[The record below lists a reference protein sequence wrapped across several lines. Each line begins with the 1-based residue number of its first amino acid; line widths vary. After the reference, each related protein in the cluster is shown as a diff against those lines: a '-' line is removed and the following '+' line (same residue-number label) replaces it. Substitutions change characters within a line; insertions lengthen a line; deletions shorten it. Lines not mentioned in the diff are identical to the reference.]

1 MSLGEKIR
9 LYRTQLNLTQK
20 DLADQVSVTAQ
31 AVSRWEQDIVEPGL
45 DTLKRMSEIFSV
57 SLDQLLSNDYVP
69 SMPASTNVPHLDI
82 FKRQIGVCET
92 CNKPIL
98 EGEPLHRVHLS
109 RTHQAIYCET
119 CNTQRLERIKK
130 DQIRITKK
138 QRIWGFIWGILGGGF
153 GLYSTITGLNQG
165 FLSNFNELIIGIAFS
180 YALFAFLFTFT
191 MKNNFIHDFFW
202 DITSWGFVKMP
213 GVIFSL
219 DFDGLLFLIGAK
231 ILFFFIG
238 LGIALLAGT
247 FALII
252 SLILAGFV
260 FPFSLYNSFAHPE
273 KTDVI

>member
-9 LYRTQLNLTQK
+9 FYRTQLNLTQK
-20 DLADQVSVTAQ
+20 DLAEQLSVTAQ

-45 DTLKRMSEIFSV
+45 DTLKSMSEIFSV
-57 SLDQLLSNDYVP
+57 SLDNLLSNDFVP
-69 SMPASTNVPHLDI
+69 PSPASLNTPLAEP
-82 FKRQIGVCET
+82 FKRQIGVCEI

-98 EGEPLHRVHLS
+98 EGEPLHRVRHS
-109 RTHQAIYCET
+109 RSHQGIYCES
-119 CNTQRLERIKK
+119 CNQERLERIKK

-153 GLYSTITGLNQG
+153 GLYLTINGLNQG
-165 FLSNFNELIIGIAFS
+165 FLSNINELFVGIAFS

-191 MKNNFIHDFFW
+191 MKNNFIHNFFW

-238 LGIALLAGT
+238 LGIALLTGT

-260 FPFSLYNSFAHPE
+260 FPFSLYNSFVHPE